1 MDLYRRMAAIRSQ
14 SDADDLLDE
23 IVDRYGDPPKG
34 VLNLIDVALLRAR
47 AAAAGIT
54 EISQKDTSVMIFM
67 AVLDF
72 AAVSACCAAPDFKG
86 RIFFAAGKQP
96 QLTVKLAKGEDA
108 LKIAQKLVGN
118 YAVARSSSTESGNP

>member
-1 MDLYRRMAAIRSQ
+1 MRAKFIGGLVEPLRMLFKDEVRR
-14 SDADDLLDE
+14 
-23 IVDRYGDPPKG
+23 
-34 VLNLIDVALLRAR
+34 VA
-47 AAAAGIT
+47 
-54 EISQKDTSVMIFM
+54 SVMIFM

>member
-1 MDLYRRMAAIRSQ
+1 
-14 SDADDLLDE
+14 
-23 IVDRYGDPPKG
+23 
-34 VLNLIDVALLRAR
+34 
-47 AAAAGIT
+47 
-54 EISQKDTSVMIFM
+54 MIFM

-108 LKIAQKLVGN
+108 LKAAQKLVGN
-118 YAVARSSSTESGNP
+118 YAIARSSSTESGNP

>member
-1 MDLYRRMAAIRSQ
+1 
-14 SDADDLLDE
+14 
-23 IVDRYGDPPKG
+23 
-34 VLNLIDVALLRAR
+34 
-47 AAAAGIT
+47 
-54 EISQKDTSVMIFM
+54 MIFM

-96 QLTVKLAKGEDA
+96 QLTVKLTKGEDA

-118 YAVARSSSTESGNP
+118 YAVARSSPVRNLAILNGKFRIPTHFLDRIAIANPGPLRYNVDNP